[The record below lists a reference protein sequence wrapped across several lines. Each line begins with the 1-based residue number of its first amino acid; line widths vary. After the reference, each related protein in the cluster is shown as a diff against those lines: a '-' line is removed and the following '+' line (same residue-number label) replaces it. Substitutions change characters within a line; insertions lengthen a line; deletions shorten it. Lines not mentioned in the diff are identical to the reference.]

1 MKPIVI
7 GITGSIASG
16 KSSFT
21 EALSGLG
28 VQTLSSDK
36 IVFDICQKN
45 KSGYNALK
53 DLKIPDLIDK
63 DKELNKTLL
72 RDLVFNN
79 EDIRRKVEE
88 KLHPLVIDEFKRK
101 ISSLKDKEILA
112 VEIPLLFEAKI
123 ENLCDHTVVVY
134 RDLSNVINSIVD
146 RYKTI
151 KIQAE
156 KILNTQ
162 LSAGEKILRSN
173 IVILNNGDIKSLKL
187 KASSLLEYI
196 SIT

>member
-53 DLKIPDLIDK
+53 DLKIPDLIEK

-196 SIT
+196 SKT

>member
-112 VEIPLLFEAKI
+112 IEIPLLFEAKI

>member
-196 SIT
+196 

>member
-21 EALSGLG
+21 EALAGLG

-53 DLKIPDLIDK
+53 DLKIPDLIEK

-112 VEIPLLFEAKI
+112 IEIPLLFEAKI

>member
-53 DLKIPDLIDK
+53 DLKIPDLIEK

>member
-21 EALSGLG
+21 EALASLG
-28 VQTLSSDK
+28 IRTLSSDK
-36 IVFDICQKN
+36 IVFDICQKDRA
-45 KSGYNALK
+45 GYKALK
-53 DLKIPDLIDK
+53 ELKIPDLIDK

-72 RDLVFNN
+72 RELVFNN

-88 KLHPLVIDEFKRK
+88 KLHPLVIDEFKK
-101 ISSLKDKEILA
+101 TISSLKDKEILA
-112 VEIPLLFEAKI
+112 IEIPLLFEAKA
-123 ENLCDHTVVVY
+123 ENLCDYTVVVH
-134 RDLSNVINSIVD
+134 RDLSKIINSIVD

-156 KILNTQ
+156 KMLKTQ
-162 LSAGEKILRSN
+162 LSAGEKMLRSN
-173 IVILNNGDIKSLKL
+173 IVILNNSDINALKP
-187 KASSLLEYI
+187 KASTLLEFI
-196 SIT
+196 STK

>member
-53 DLKIPDLIDK
+53 DLKIPDLIEK

-196 SIT
+196 